1 MTDLI
6 CYQTLPLWD
15 STTLPPIWLQP
26 YHTEPGSWA
35 QLKLYKG
42 TLDLALLTERG
53 EVVETLTLNSA
64 SQPPRLTPQQWHR
77 VVSFS
82 PDMECQLA
90 LYCKPEDYYH
100 KRYQL
105 TPTHSEVLEA
115 AGRIPP
121 GRALDLGCGNGRNVL
136 YLQQQG
142 FSVEGWDRNSDSLN
156 SLQQIINTEE
166 LASVQLRQC
175 DLNQVTI
182 EKQYDFILS
191 TVVMMFLQPETIPGL
206 IGQMQQATAPGGHN
220 LIVAAMSTP
229 DYPCPMPF
237 PFTFSRSELLGYYDG
252 WDILKYNENP
262 GALHKTDAQGNRIK
276 LRFATLLAR
285 KPA

>member
-6 CYQTLPLWD
+6 CYQTLPRWNSD
-15 STTLPPIWLQP
+15 TLPPAWQQP
-26 YHTEPGSWA
+26 YRTEAGSWA
-35 QLKLYKG
+35 QPKLYKG
-42 TLDLALLTERG
+42 TLDLALLTELG
-53 EVVETLTLNSA
+53 EITETLTLTADSR
-64 SQPPRLTPQQWHR
+64 PPRLGPEQLHR
-77 VVSFS
+77 VTGFS

-100 KRYQL
+100 RRYQL
-105 TPTHSEVLEA
+105 TPTHSEVVEA
-115 AGRIPP
+115 AKIIPP
-121 GRALDLGCGNGRNVL
+121 GGVLDLGCGNGRNVL
-136 YLQQQG
+136 YLHQKG
-142 FSVEGWDRNSDSLN
+142 FEVEGWDKNSDSLN
-156 SLQQIINTEE
+156 GLRQIIATEALE
-166 LASVQLRQC
+166 GIRLQQC

-182 EKQYDFILS
+182 EKQYDFLLS

-206 IGQMQQATAPGGHN
+206 IAQMQQATTPGGHN

-285 KPA
+285 RPV